1 MKPDRAFSSLVGRIY
16 DCALDMN
23 LWTNVLGEITEAV
36 DGAMANVISADPLR
50 GQQTYLLS
58 WNLPDDLAALV
69 LENASLNPTLP
80 FGLTMPLCEP
90 TTASRHIDLE
100 AFHRS
105 RYWTTCFAGR
115 GYYDCVAAPL
125 TRTVSTFTA
134 IGIFGDEAKGAYTD
148 DDIEVARLL
157 MPHIKRSLEIAG
169 VLGRQRVE
177 VDTLHAALDALNDVA
192 LIIGPDNVILFGN
205 EAANEELARARILRR
220 YENRLLGV
228 TREAVDL
235 LETLSAVEGRMR
247 HRGLEARLSDNTGRA
262 RYDGRRDARHRALDG
277 EEPPR
282 RHLRQDRDEP
292 AERTGEAR
300 DEPQLTASA
309 MSEAS
314 GACAARASASA
325 SRRRTSR
332 ASRTSRTPCDSS
344 ARQVF
349 TAYSRFAPR
358 CPRHRCSLRRISSS
372 ASRT

>member
-23 LWTNVLGEITEAV
+23 LWTNVRGEITEAV

-69 LENASLNPTLP
+69 LENASLDPTLP

-105 RYWTTCFAGR
+105 RCWTTCFAGR
-115 GYYDCVAAPL
+115 GYYDCGAAPL

-134 IGIFGDEAKGAYTD
+134 IGIFGDEAEGVYTD
-148 DDIEVARLL
+148 DDIEVARLP
-157 MPHIKRSLEIAG
+157 MSHIKRSLEIAG

-177 VDTLHAALDALNDVA
+177 GDTLHAALDALNDVA
-192 LIIGPDNVILFGN
+192 LIIGPGNVILFGN
-205 EAANEELARARILRR
+205 EAANEELAKARILRR

-262 RYDGRRDARHRALDG
+262 L
-277 EEPPR
+277 
-282 RHLRQDRDEP
+282 
-292 AERTGEAR
+292 
-300 DEPQLTASA
+300 
-309 MSEAS
+309 
-314 GACAARASASA
+314 
-325 SRRRTSR
+325 
-332 ASRTSRTPCDSS
+332 
-344 ARQVF
+344 
-349 TAYSRFAPR
+349 
-358 CPRHRCSLRRISSS
+358 
-372 ASRT
+372 

>member
-16 DCALDMN
+16 DCALDMT

-36 DGAMANVISADPLR
+36 GGAMTHVISADPLQGR
-50 GQQTYLLS
+50 QRYVLS
-58 WNLPDDLAALV
+58 WNLSDEHEALL
-69 LENASLNPTLP
+69 LENAPHNPTLP
-80 FGLTMPLCEP
+80 FGLTLPLCEP
-90 TTASRHIDLE
+90 IAASRQIDLD

-134 IGIFGDEAKGAYTD
+134 IGIFGDEAKGVYTD
-148 DDIEVARLL
+148 EDIEVARLL

-192 LIIGPDNVILFGN
+192 LIIGPDNTILFCN
-205 EAANEELARARILRR
+205 EAANEELAKARIFRR

-247 HRGLEARLSDNTGRA
+247 HCGQETRLFDRAGHDVYATWASLNANDQGLEGPILLLLREPEA
-262 RYDGRRDARHRALDG
+262 AL
-277 EEPPR
+277 E
-282 RHLRQDRDEP
+282 
-292 AERTGEAR
+292 
-300 DEPQLTASA
+300 
-309 MSEAS
+309 
-314 GACAARASASA
+314 
-325 SRRRTSR
+325 
-332 ASRTSRTPCDSS
+332 TPLSS
-344 ARQVF
+344 AATLFSLTPGETLVLAQILRGGTLSTAAEILGIARSTVKSHLDAIYGKTGTNRQSELVKLVMGLG
-349 TAYSRFAPR
+349 SP
-358 CPRHRCSLRRISSS
+358 LRR
-372 ASRT
+372 